1 MVDFVDGA
9 DELGENKARGNTGAA
24 HDTTPEDG
32 GRHRVQ
38 EKKAKDSRL
47 ASGTV
52 ELKAESQ
59 KVGMF
64 GERNGPSL
72 AERYL

>member
-9 DELGENKARGNTGAA
+9 DELGENKARGNIGAA
-24 HDTTPEDG
+24 HDTTPEDD
-32 GRHRVQ
+32 GRHLVQ
-38 EKKAKDSRL
+38 GKTNEKRH

-59 KVGMF
+59 KVGMY
-64 GERNGPSL
+64 GERNLLSL